1 MLSGG
6 VIVCISYGGESM
18 KDMVCSFG
26 DKGSE
31 ELEREILEIEMDG
44 DEIVLSVDGHRI
56 WIDFREFLIKLL
68 EEIVD
73 E

>member
-1 MLSGG
+1 
-6 VIVCISYGGESM
+6 M